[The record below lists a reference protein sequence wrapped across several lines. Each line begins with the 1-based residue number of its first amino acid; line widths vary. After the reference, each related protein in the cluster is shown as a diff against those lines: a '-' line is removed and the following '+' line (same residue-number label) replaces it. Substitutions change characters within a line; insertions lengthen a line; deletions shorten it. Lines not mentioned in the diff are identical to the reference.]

1 MFSYEFL
8 EMKFCKIYRKKMEKM
23 NGALE
28 LLDVS
33 SSLSILLVNI
43 NRTPGLTQNQLKD
56 FLSLDKTTISKNLKV
71 LEEKKLIEKFTDTE
85 DKRSFRI
92 FPSAKGKQTA
102 QSVKILLEENWKKEL
117 SSLSKEELETFDKI
131 LDKILCNL

>member
-23 NGALE
+23 NEALE
-28 LLDVS
+28 LLNVS

-43 NRTPGLTQNQLKD
+43 NRTPGLTQTQLKD
-56 FLSLDKTTISKNLKV
+56 FLSLDKTTISKNLKI
-71 LEEKKLIEKFTDTE
+71 LEEKNLIEKFTDTD

-92 FPSAKGKQTA
+92 FPSAKGKKTA
-102 QSVKILLEENWKKEL
+102 HSVKILLEENWKKEL
-117 SSLSKEELETFDKI
+117 SSLSKEELETFDRI